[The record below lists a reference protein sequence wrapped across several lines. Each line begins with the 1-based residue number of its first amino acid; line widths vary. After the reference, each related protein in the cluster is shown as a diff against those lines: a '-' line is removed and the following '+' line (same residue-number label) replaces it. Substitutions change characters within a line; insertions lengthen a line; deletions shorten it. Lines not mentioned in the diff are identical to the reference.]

1 MINNTQKLISSEKFR
16 FYLKKGKFV
25 ANERNTRIKGSLCKQ
40 ILLRSEKT
48 KKVLLFEKYFE
59 ENGTYWFR
67 NIETGLIIELQPFK

>member
-1 MINNTQKLISSEKFR
+1 MINNTQKLISSEVFR
-16 FYLKKGKFV
+16 FHSKKGKFV

-48 KKVLLFEKYFE
+48 RKVLLFEKYFE